1 MPSSRSATRISTNSR
16 CSPDLLKPMRLAI
29 CPYML
34 RFRQPAGT
42 SRGVLRQK
50 PTYLLK
56 LYDEHHPEIY
66 GLGEAAVFPGLSPE
80 ADSRYEYKLIELLA
94 NIAIG
99 RPTDL
104 SRHSSIQ
111 FGLEQALRDF
121 ASGGRHLYFP
131 SPFIKGESEIEI
143 NGLVW
148 MGSYEE
154 MLDRLEEK
162 LRQGFRCI
170 KIKIG
175 AIDIESELS
184 LIRRIREK
192 HSPEEIMIRVDANGG
207 FTPDN
212 VSPVLD
218 QLADLGVHSI
228 EQPIPPGLGE
238 AMRDVCKRSPVPVAL
253 DEELIGVYD
262 MEGRK
267 RLLDALG
274 PAYIILKPALCGGFS
289 GGEQWIEAAGE
300 QGVGWWITSAL
311 ESNVG
316 LDAIAQWTA
325 SLDAKGAQGL
335 GTGALYTNNFTMPL
349 SLQGD
354 RLRYLPEE
362 KIDSAQFD
370 SLDWK
375 E

>member
-1 MPSSRSATRISTNSR
+1 
-16 CSPDLLKPMRLAI
+16 
-29 CPYML
+29 
-34 RFRQPAGT
+34 
-42 SRGVLRQK
+42 
-50 PTYLLK
+50 
-56 LYDEHHPEIY
+56 
-66 GLGEAAVFPGLSPE
+66 
-80 ADSRYEYKLIELLA
+80 
-94 NIAIG
+94 
-99 RPTDL
+99 
-104 SRHSSIQ
+104 
-111 FGLEQALRDF
+111 
-121 ASGGRHLYFP
+121 
-131 SPFIKGESEIEI
+131 
-143 NGLVW
+143 
-148 MGSYEE
+148 
-154 MLDRLEEK
+154 
-162 LRQGFRCI
+162 
-170 KIKIG
+170 
-175 AIDIESELS
+175 
-184 LIRRIREK
+184 
-192 HSPEEIMIRVDANGG
+192 
-207 FTPDN
+207 
-212 VSPVLD
+212 
-218 QLADLGVHSI
+218 
-228 EQPIPPGLGE
+228 
-238 AMRDVCKRSPVPVAL
+238 MRDVCKRSPVPVAL